1 MGRVHKFICVCT
13 LILCAAPCIAPGA
26 RADVSGS
33 LTAPSY
39 SSASIVQAAD
49 QTAGTLAP
57 NTIATLYGTN
67 LAFTTHALSVADL
80 NHGDLPLSLAEVT
93 VYVNNIQ
100 ANLFYVSPTQINFLI
115 PYEITTS
122 SAVVFVNR
130 QGLDGPFVTIQLA
143 PAAPAFFQWNGNM
156 AVAEHAN
163 GILISPAAP
172 AHGGEVIV
180 LFAAGLGRTAPDL
193 SSGFIVQLPV
203 TILLASQLQILLNGV
218 PCSPGNIYYAG
229 VTPGFAGLYQI
240 NLKLPDVLPP
250 NPEIRLAIGT
260 QISPAAIQLPAQ

>member
-1 MGRVHKFICVCT
+1 VALAQVTGT
-13 LILCAAPCIAPGA
+13 LT
-26 RADVSGS
+26 S
-33 LTAPSY
+33 PSY
-39 SSASIVQAAD
+39 SAASIVSAAD
-49 QTAGTLAP
+49 QSTGTLAP
-57 NTIATLYGTN
+57 NGIATLYGTN

-115 PYEITTS
+115 PYEITTLT
-122 SAVVFVNR
+122 AVVFVNR

-143 PAAPAFFQWNGNM
+143 PAAPAFFQWSGNL

-163 GILISPAAP
+163 GTLISPAAP
-172 AHGGEVIV
+172 AQAGEVIV

-193 SSGFIVQLPV
+193 SSGFIVQLPA
-203 TILLASQLQILLNGV
+203 TILLASELQVLLNGI
-218 PCSPGNIYYAG
+218 PCPAANIYYAG

-240 NLKLPDVLPP
+240 NLKLPDVLPS
-250 NPEIRLAIGT
+250 NPEIRLLIGL
-260 QISPAAIQLPAQ
+260 QISPAAIQLPTQ